1 MKCCLAQRNYN
12 VYQNAEENEYVNK
25 PCGAV
30 TIFASYSIKDYF
42 GKAPLLM
49 ITLKKSIKI
58 CYSVFFHKIMVC
70 EATFKILCYLML
82 FEHADIPVYIYI
94 YNDIDETTVLNLLYQ

>member
-42 GKAPLLM
+42 GKALSLM

-58 CYSVFFHKIMVC
+58 CYSVFFHKIMAC
-70 EATFKILCYLML
+70 EAAFKILCYLMI
-82 FEHADIPVYIYI
+82 FEHADIPDVK
-94 YNDIDETTVLNLLYQ
+94 